1 MIGVVIGNKDFIRQI
16 EDYFTD
22 FSFERGGV
30 LGIKDDVLVE
40 FHPVENL
47 SKERSSYIP
56 SFEMLN
62 DIAEDFEK
70 RGVEFAGIIHSHA
83 VGMCN
88 GGSLLPSKEDLDFFK
103 NFMEENKQFKKL
115 LFPIITTKDDKKMIA
130 WYSFESNHLSNEELT
145 IL

>member
-1 MIGVVIGNKDFIRQI
+1 MVIGNKDFIRQI

-30 LGIKDDVLVE
+30 LGIKDDILVE
-40 FHPVENL
+40 FHHVENL

-62 DIAEDFEK
+62 EIAEDFEK
-70 RGVEFAGIIHSHA
+70 RGITFIGIIHSHA

-130 WYSFESNHLSNEELT
+130 WYSFENNHLSNEELT
-145 IL
+145 II